1 MFYIIQY
8 IEWILQ
14 LIEFIVNLII
24 VIFYLMIYKI
34 RYVGMS
40 LFYMIGYIFD
50 LFKKITGYCAVYV
63 WKMISEPIKT
73 GSFFYSWFTLQVT
86 YLIVKYGY
94 KITFKERNSN

>member
-14 LIEFIVNLII
+14 LIEFIVNLIV

-40 LFYMIGYIFD
+40 LFYMMVI
-50 LFKKITGYCAVYV
+50 
-63 WKMISEPIKT
+63 
-73 GSFFYSWFTLQVT
+73 
-86 YLIVKYGY
+86 YLIYLKNYWLLCCLCVKDDFGTY
-94 KITFKERNSN
+94 

>member
-14 LIEFIVNLII
+14 LIEFIVNLIV

-40 LFYMIGYIFD
+40 LFYMIDYIFD
-50 LFKKITGYCAVYV
+50 LFKKLLIIVLFMCERWFRNLLKRVL
-63 WKMISEPIKT
+63 
-73 GSFFYSWFTLQVT
+73 FFTHDL
-86 YLIVKYGY
+86 LY
-94 KITFKERNSN
+94 KLVIL

>member
-50 LFKKITGYCAVYV
+50 LFKKLLIIALFMCERWFRNLLKRVL
-63 WKMISEPIKT
+63 
-73 GSFFYSWFTLQVT
+73 FFTHDLLYKL
-86 YLIVKYGY
+86 LIL
-94 KITFKERNSN
+94 